1 MDPRVASRQ
10 ALRMKSTFPQRSLL
24 LALGAA
30 VGLAACRSHGART
43 SDSSAWQYTADVEIT
58 DPPYADVHANWK
70 ERLEQPYVFREHRGS
85 YTETG
90 RLLPELHADAMRAG
104 LTVTGPPFALF
115 YDDPG
120 RVAAGELRSRV
131 CLPVVSESLPHDMKL
146 DVLPAATVAYA
157 VVRGPYPDAPRAY
170 PGILAYM
177 QRFGWV
183 EGGPIREVYLVS
195 PASVATYDAL
205 LCEIQIP
212 VRAGQ

>member
-1 MDPRVASRQ
+1 MDPRGPSRQ
-10 ALRMKSTFPQRSLL
+10 ALRMKNSSLPTSL
-24 LALGAA
+24 RLVLFAA
-30 VGLAACRSHGART
+30 AGLAACRAQDAQS
-43 SDSSAWQYTADVEIT
+43 SDLADWQYTADVEIT
-58 DPPYADVHANWK
+58 DPPYQDVHANWK
-70 ERLEQPYVFREHRGS
+70 ERLAQTYVFREHRGS

-90 RLLPELHADAMRAG
+90 RLLPGLHADSVRSG
-104 LTVTGPPFALF
+104 LTISGPPFALF

-120 RVAAGELRSRV
+120 RVPSGELRSRV
-131 CLPVVSESLPHDMKL
+131 CLPVAVPPDAHDMQV

-183 EGGPIREVYLVS
+183 EGGPVREVYLVS

-212 VRAGQ
+212 VRAGP

>member
-1 MDPRVASRQ
+1 MRNSSSPTS
-10 ALRMKSTFPQRSLL
+10 LR
-24 LALGAA
+24 LAFLAA
-30 VGLAACRSHGART
+30 VGFAACRAPAAQT
-43 SDSSAWQYTADVEIT
+43 SDFAAWQYTADVEVT
-58 DPPYADVHANWK
+58 DAPYDDVHANWK
-70 ERLEQPYVFREHRGS
+70 ERLAQPYVFREHRGS

-90 RLLPELHADAMRAG
+90 RLLPGLHADSVRAG
-104 LTVTGPPFALF
+104 LTISGPPFALF

-120 RVAAGELRSRV
+120 LVGSAELRSRV
-131 CLPVVSESLPHDMKL
+131 CLPVATLPDAQDMQA

-170 PGILAYM
+170 RGILAYM